1 MASDNK
7 KRHIVSY
14 ENMSPELAAAFAEK
28 YPKGFSDYLPDL
40 TKYTKPDGTPF
51 YAVMVEIPDAIYL
64 VKIKVQID
72 NPDDI
77 ERWLEGEEEAE
88 NESVAGTSGASASVP
103 ERSKLLLLSLMVGV
117 LSGCAAVILDWA
129 IHTVKLLLNQD
140 FHFSYDWQYLVL
152 PGIGMLVSLVL
163 VRYLIRDNIGHGV
176 TKALLAVSRNDSKI
190 KPHNTWSS
198 MLTSSITIG
207 FGGSVGA
214 EAPIVY
220 TGAAIGS
227 NLGRICG
234 LSYRNITL
242 LLGCGAAGAVAGI
255 FKAPLAGVLFT
266 LEILLFNVSMRSLLP
281 LLLSTISA
289 TVISYIFRGQ
299 TPIFAC
305 TLTPFSMGN
314 LPFYIVLG
322 IVGGFGSLYF
332 MRMTL
337 RLEDRV
343 GKIKNPYVRWALCA
357 VALGLLIFL
366 FPPLYGEGYDS
377 LGALLNGEDL
387 ALEGR
392 SVLSFLLDW
401 KWGVPVLFALIFF
414 LKVFAMTATN
424 AGGGVGGTFGPTLFA
439 GAILGFVIAR
449 CLNLLGFSVPEQNF
463 VLVGMAALMAG
474 VMQAPMTAI
483 FLIAE
488 ISGGYDLLIPLILTA
503 TVAFGT
509 VRVFEKY
516 SIYTKRIA
524 QSGDLLTHDSD
535 QAVLTLLQTDTL
547 IRDKYPR
554 VQIDATLREVVE
566 VVTGSDAAV
575 LPVID
580 RQGRFQGMVDVA
592 STRRVLF
599 DSAKYDKLH
608 VYNIMESAPDFIY
621 AGEKMESVM
630 NKFERTGAW
639 RLPVID
645 ADRKY
650 LGFISKSRL
659 LMAYRAELKEIASE
673 D

>member
-1 MASDNK
+1 
-7 KRHIVSY
+7 
-14 ENMSPELAAAFAEK
+14 
-28 YPKGFSDYLPDL
+28 
-40 TKYTKPDGTPF
+40 
-51 YAVMVEIPDAIYL
+51 
-64 VKIKVQID
+64 
-72 NPDDI
+72 
-77 ERWLEGEEEAE
+77 
-88 NESVAGTSGASASVP
+88 
-103 ERSKLLLLSLMVGV
+103 MVGV
-117 LSGCAAVILDWA
+117 LSGCAAVVLDWS
-129 IHTVKLLLNQD
+129 IHTVKRLLNQG
-140 FHFSYDWQYLVL
+140 FHGSYDWQYLAL
-152 PGIGMLVSLVL
+152 PGIGMLISLLL
-163 VRYLIRDNIGHGV
+163 VRYVIRDNIGHGV

-227 NLGRICG
+227 NLGRIFG

-266 LEILLFNVSMRSLLP
+266 LEILLFNVSMSSLLP
-281 LLLSTISA
+281 LLISTVSA
-289 TVISYIFRGQ
+289 TVVSYIFRGQ
-299 TPIFAC
+299 TPVFAC
-305 TLTPFSMGN
+305 TLTPFSMAN
-314 LPFYIVLG
+314 IPFYIILG
-322 IVGGFGSLYF
+322 VVGGFGSLYF
-332 MRMTL
+332 MRTTL
-337 RLEDRV
+337 HLEDRI
-343 GKIKNPYVRWALCA
+343 GKIANPYLRWGVCAL
-357 VALGLLIFL
+357 ALGMLIFL
-366 FPPLYGEGYDS
+366 FPPLYGEGYES
-377 LGALLNGEDL
+377 LGALLNGQDL

-401 KWGVPVLFALIFF
+401 RWGVPLFFALIFF
-414 LKVFAMTATN
+414 LKVLAMTATN

-439 GAILGFVIAR
+439 GAILGFVVAR
-449 CLNLLGFSVPEQNF
+449 SLNLAGAGVPEQNF

-488 ISGGYDLLIPLILTA
+488 ISGGYELLIPLILTA

-509 VRVFEKY
+509 VRIFEKY

-535 QAVLTLLQTDTL
+535 QAVLTLMRVDAL

-554 VQIDATLREVVE
+554 VQIDATLREVVSI
-566 VVTGSDAAV
+566 VSQTDAAV
-575 LPVID
+575 MAVLD
-580 RQGRFQGMVDVA
+580 SRGRFQGMVDLTLA
-592 STRRVLF
+592 RKVLL
-599 DSAKYDKLH
+599 DPSKYDTWH
-608 VYNIMESAPDFIY
+608 VYNIMESAPDYIH
-621 AGEKMESVM
+621 AGEKMDSVM
-630 NKFERTGAW
+630 RKVDRTGAW

-645 ADRKY
+645 EDRRY

-659 LMAYRAELKEIASE
+659 LTAYRDELKEIASE

>member
-1 MASDNK
+1 MKLSLK
-7 KRHIVSY
+7 HI
-14 ENMSPELAAAFAEK
+14 
-28 YPKGFSDYLPDL
+28 
-40 TKYTKPDGTPF
+40 
-51 YAVMVEIPDAIYL
+51 
-64 VKIKVQID
+64 
-72 NPDDI
+72 
-77 ERWLEGEEEAE
+77 
-88 NESVAGTSGASASVP
+88 P
-103 ERSKLLLLSLMVGV
+103 ERTQLLLLSLMVGV
-117 LSGCAAVILDWA
+117 LSGCAAVVLDWA
-129 IHTVKLLLNQD
+129 IHTVRRLLNQG
-140 FHFSYDWQYLVL
+140 FHFAYDWQYLLL
-152 PGIGMLVSLVL
+152 PGIGMLISLLL
-163 VRYLIRDNIGHGV
+163 VRCLIRDNIGHGV
-176 TKALLAVSRNDSKI
+176 TKVLLAVSRGDSKI

-198 MLTSSITIG
+198 VLTSSITIG

-227 NLGRICG
+227 NLGRLFG

-266 LEILLFNVSMRSLLP
+266 LEILLFNVSMQSLLP
-281 LLLSTISA
+281 LLISTISA

-299 TPIFAC
+299 TPVFAC

-314 LPFYIVLG
+314 IPFYIILG
-322 IVGGFGSLYF
+322 IVGGLGSLYF
-332 MRMTL
+332 MRTTL
-337 RLEDRV
+337 HLEDRI
-343 GKIKNPYVRWALCA
+343 GKIASPFLRWGICAL
-357 VALGLLIFL
+357 ALGLLIFL

-377 LGALLNGEDL
+377 LGDLLNGRDL
-387 ALEGR
+387 ELEGR
-392 SVLSFLLDW
+392 SILSFLLNW
-401 KWGVPVLFALIFF
+401 KWGVPVFFALIFF
-414 LKVFAMTATN
+414 LKVLAMTATN

-449 CLNLLGFSVPEQNF
+449 CLNLIGADVPEQNF

-488 ISGGYDLLIPLILTA
+488 ISGGYELLIPLILTS

-509 VRVFEKY
+509 VRLFEKY

-535 QAVLTLLQTDTL
+535 QAVLTLMHVDSL

-554 VQIDATLREVVE
+554 VQIDATLREVVSL
-566 VVTGSDAAV
+566 VSGSDAAV
-575 LPVID
+575 LAVID
-580 RQGRFQGMVDVA
+580 DKGRFQGMVDVTSA
-592 STRRVLF
+592 RKVLF
-599 DSAKYDKLH
+599 DTSKYDSWH
-608 VYNIMESAPDFIY
+608 VYNIMESAPDYIY

-630 NKFERTGAW
+630 AKFDKTGAW
-639 RLPVID
+639 RLPVVD

-659 LMAYRAELKEIASE
+659 LTAYRQELKEIASE